1 MEMSF
6 GLQFFLRKRKGKKE
20 TELPFYCRIT
30 IDGMA
35 TEISVKRK
43 CDPNNWNASAGR
55 ATGKTDDIKNL
66 NAYLNTFQQK
76 VFEAKRQHL
85 ELDKPLTAVSIK
97 NSLLGVEQKEKPTM
111 IMEVFAKHNAQ
122 MKELI
127 GKEYAYGTWERFTTS
142 FNHILSFLHSQ
153 YGIKDIDVKK
163 INYGFIADYAF
174 WLKTVR
180 KCDHNSTVKYLSNF
194 KKMVIICIK
203 NGWLTKDPFTG
214 FSLAKKEVD
223 KVVLSE
229 NELAAL
235 VLKRFDIQRLELVKD
250 IFVFSCYTGLAY
262 VDVQNLRKD
271 NIIVGI
277 DGNKWLS
284 SKRQKTKNAFRVPL
298 LEPAKNILDKYAND
312 PYCELNNALLP
323 VLSNQKMNAYLKE
336 IADACGII
344 KNLTFHIAR
353 HTFAT
358 TVTLSNGVPLETVSK
373 MLGHRNLAT
382 TQGYAKIL
390 DHKVHMDME
399 KVRLRYNSM

>member
-1 MEMSF
+1 MGVVHHFFHTLSI
-6 GLQFFLRKRKGKKE
+6 LQ
-20 TELPFYCRIT
+20 
-30 IDGMA
+30 
-35 TEISVKRK
+35 
-43 CDPNNWNASAGR
+43 
-55 ATGKTDDIKNL
+55 
-66 NAYLNTFQQK
+66 
-76 VFEAKRQHL
+76 
-85 ELDKPLTAVSIK
+85 
-97 NSLLGVEQKEKPTM
+97 
-111 IMEVFAKHNAQ
+111 
-122 MKELI
+122 
-127 GKEYAYGTWERFTTS
+127 
-142 FNHILSFLHSQ
+142 SQ
-153 YGIKDIDVKK
+153 YGMEDIDVKK
-163 INYGFIADYAF
+163 IDYGFIADYAF

-180 KCDHNSTVKYLSNF
+180 KCDHNSTAKYLSNF
-194 KKMVIICIK
+194 KKMVVICIK

-214 FSLAKKEVD
+214 SSLAKKEVD
-223 KVVLSE
+223 KIALSE

-235 VLKRFDIQRLELVKD
+235 VFKRFDIPRLELVKD
-250 IFVFSCYTGLAY
+250 IFVFSCYTGIPY

-298 LEPAKNILDKYAND
+298 LEPAKNILDKYEHD
-312 PYCELNNALLP
+312 LYYELKNTLLP
-323 VLSNQKMNAYLKE
+323 VLTNQKMNAYLKE
-336 IADACGII
+336 IADVCGIT

-399 KVRLRYNSM
+399 KVRLKYNSIQVY